1 LYKERV
7 EVDGQVKWWWQEA
20 EWGVGLEL
28 EAGQVCWWHFGRKA
42 AADGGRGP
50 WVWKAGDGFGG
61 ANPHGDPRPVRLWRR
76 TGGVWRMAGDGGEV
90 RLEVVAEE
98 EEEEAVEVEVLLGI
112 EMAVVRVERAR
123 VRRAM
128 ASWRVQTRPHALL
141 RLVCMRWHFIALM
154 QRSC

>member
-1 LYKERV
+1 MHV
-7 EVDGQVKWWWQEA
+7 
-20 EWGVGLEL
+20 
-28 EAGQVCWWHFGRKA
+28 H
-42 AADGGRGP
+42 
-50 WVWKAGDGFGG
+50 
-61 ANPHGDPRPVRLWRR
+61 
-76 TGGVWRMAGDGGEV
+76 EV
-90 RLEVVAEE
+90 RLEVVAV

-128 ASWRVQTRPHALL
+128 ARWRVRTML